1 MTSTRAS
8 QVSIISK
15 DSKFFKHVF
24 ILLVNIQILNLF
36 EKKKRIRLFHEPHN
50 DRTSVGG
57 PPVS

>member
-36 EKKKRIRLFHEPHN
+36 EKKN
-50 DRTSVGG
+50 
-57 PPVS
+57 VSDYFTNPTMTDPQ